1 VICKYIALFV
11 PDLRAAE
18 DFYRRVFGMDVLF
31 RESNLDG
38 EGSWSTL
45 PSEKGWEDAET
56 AGVELA
62 MVALKRDKF
71 VLALFR
77 GTPQP
82 GTVHEVCFG
91 LDADEIEAVWARLR
105 EDVISLEHRERFLQ
119 FDDPFGFRWT
129 LQEPQVAF
137 MSSGEIAG
145 RWLEV

>member
-1 VICKYIALFV
+1 VSRSHD
-11 PDLRAAE
+11 DLDA
-18 DFYRRVFGMDVLF
+18 
-31 RESNLDG
+31 
-38 EGSWSTL
+38 
-45 PSEKGWEDAET
+45 AET
-56 AGVELA
+56 AGAELA

-119 FDDPFGFRWT
+119 FDFGFRWT
-129 LQEPQVAF
+129 LQDPQVAF